1 MKAPKKEEKL
11 TMLPTITNT
20 EFVNHLHEMTPTN
33 DNQPAPQ
40 TAESKKLREHLLRA
54 TGEKITAEHYAHH
67 LCNLIGYPLVHYPQH
82 LTETLITN
90 PQNHQQLK
98 TPLEHTHRLAT
109 EPAARFFLNYAKEY
123 YEDTIC
129 SEEASAKYHL
139 TRLDTYLT
147 HPLLS
152 PNLPQHT
159 VDAVHTYLTH
169 PHTYRILKDSYTHAV
184 NIYNYTHKKK
194 RYTTTTHTTEYQPGT
209 LDTHFLTTTDLNRIL
224 EPLTLTTS
232 PHTGTTQ

>member
-54 TGEKITAEHYAHH
+54 TGKKITAEHYAHH

-90 PQNHQQLK
+90 PHNPQQLK

-123 YEDTIC
+123 YENTIC
-129 SEEASAKYHL
+129 SEEAAAKYHL
-139 TRLDTYLT
+139 TRLDTYRH

-159 VDAVHTYLTH
+159 VDAVRAYLTH

-194 RYTTTTHTTEYQPGT
+194 RYTNTTHKTEYQPGT

-224 EPLTLTTS
+224 LYIDMSVAQDDE
-232 PHTGTTQ
+232 G